1 MLLRKWYEEQYV
13 RLVQGAEWTENQR
26 MTTKQHSDLAE
37 PVRAADHVRGAPH
50 APVTIV
56 EYGDFECPMCR
67 AAEPAVRMVLE
78 RSPNAVRLIYRH
90 FPLESAHPHALMAA
104 EAAEAAAA
112 QGKFWEMHDLLIREG
127 AKLSRPALD
136 QYAADIALDL
146 SLFKASLDDEI
157 YRQRVREQ
165 MDGANR
171 SHLRATPG
179 FFINGQVCD
188 VSGGMHMLA
197 DRVAKLL

>member
-1 MLLRKWYEEQYV
+1 M
-13 RLVQGAEWTENQR
+13 
-26 MTTKQHSDLAE
+26 
-37 PVRAADHVRGAPH
+37 

-56 EYGDFECPMCR
+56 EYGDFECPTCR
-67 AAEPAVRMVLE
+67 GAEPAVRMVLE

-90 FPLESAHPHALMAA
+90 FPIESVHPHALMAA

-112 QGKFWEMHDLLIREG
+112 QGKFWQMHDLLLRQG
-127 AKLSRPALD
+127 ARLGRQALD

-146 SLFKASLDDEI
+146 ALFKASLDDEI
-157 YRQRVREQ
+157 YRQRVREHV
-165 MDGANR
+165 DGGNR

-188 VSGGMHMLA
+188 VSGGMHALA

>member
-1 MLLRKWYEEQYV
+1 M
-13 RLVQGAEWTENQR
+13 
-26 MTTKQHSDLAE
+26 
-37 PVRAADHVRGAPH
+37 

-56 EYGDFECPMCR
+56 EYGDFECPTCR
-67 AAEPAVRMVLE
+67 GAEPAVRMVLE
-78 RSPNAVRLIYRH
+78 RSPNSVRLIYRH
-90 FPLESAHPHALMAA
+90 FPIESVHPHALMAA

-112 QGKFWEMHDLLIREG
+112 QGKFWQMHDLLLRQG
-127 AKLSRPALD
+127 ARLGRQALD

-146 SLFKASLDDEI
+146 ALFKASLDDEI
-157 YRQRVREQ
+157 YRQRVREHV
-165 MDGANR
+165 DGGNR

-188 VSGGMHMLA
+188 VSGGMHALA